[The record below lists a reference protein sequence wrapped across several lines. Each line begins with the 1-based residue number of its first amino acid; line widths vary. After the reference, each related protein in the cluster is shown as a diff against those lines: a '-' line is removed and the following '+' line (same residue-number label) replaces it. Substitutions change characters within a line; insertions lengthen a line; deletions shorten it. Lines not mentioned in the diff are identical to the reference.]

1 MSDAPFSSC
10 NIMGFVFVLLG
21 HEGKESII
29 TKKKKK
35 VEEEDIE
42 LITYIHTICG
52 K

>member
-10 NIMGFVFVLLG
+10 NIMGFVFVLSG

-35 VEEEDIE
+35 
-42 LITYIHTICG
+42 